1 MDHIGLIIRSTNND
15 VFKTLLIITKYE
27 YTCIEQLL
35 TLQNDN
41 I

>member
-15 VFKTLLIITKYE
+15 VFKTLLTKYE